1 MDVIV
6 NSEQQHQEEEE
17 EQKRGGG
24 ELDET
29 RRGSGG
35 AVASSSSSRDGN
47 GCYFLVISS
56 PRWGKT
62 TNAVRQNWRDMRD
75 QWSTREANGSLGDL
89 GTFLPLLLGLSITQ
103 GLDLGTT
110 LIFTGVYNVFTGFL
124 FGIPM
129 PLQPMKTI
137 AAVALSEKPLTLNE
151 VIAAGIFVS
160 IIVFIVGA
168 SGMIDQFNRV
178 TPVAT
183 INANAARPRFEF
195 SEERIYVG
203 GVYVEL
209 DGEFTALV

>member
-6 NSEQQHQEEEE
+6 NSEQQQQDEL
-17 EQKRGGG
+17 QKRGGG
-24 ELDET
+24 ERLGET
-29 RRGSGG
+29 RRESGG

-47 GCYFLVISS
+47 GCSFLGNVFTSKM
-56 PRWGKT
+56 GQT

-75 QWSTREANGSLGDL
+75 QFSTREANGSLGDL

-137 AAVALSEKPLTLNE
+137 NL
-151 VIAAGIFVS
+151 
-160 IIVFIVGA
+160 
-168 SGMIDQFNRV
+168 
-178 TPVAT
+178 
-183 INANAARPRFEF
+183 
-195 SEERIYVG
+195 
-203 GVYVEL
+203 
-209 DGEFTALV
+209 